1 MIKTHINT
9 PRNPPTT
16 GEPGWFNPDLPLPTI
31 RGEIRAEGLSW
42 SQRSTQMIFSCDG
55 WTDQVLNLPESSRLI
70 RTASINIKQVCYQA
84 CLISWIENLDNW
96 RFFIMSVLSQ
106 GEQYPPHL
114 NVIKKAAKTTCYVL
128 DYFWEV
134 PDLLYIP
141 RLVGYLWNKVLQ
153 LTPHCSSG
161 LIELTDVVT
170 NLLCSGNVSVFQR
183 DPLHFNVGTAPL
195 LNRLKSPPF
204 LNAAVLKL

>member
-1 MIKTHINT
+1 MWQVNRSGLKPPRKLQAHQDRLDKYKTS
-9 PRNPPTT
+9 
-16 GEPGWFNPDLPLPTI
+16 L
-31 RGEIRAEGLSW
+31 LS
-42 SQRSTQMIFSCDG
+42 SMFDI
-55 WTDQVLNLPESSRLI
+55 
-70 RTASINIKQVCYQA
+70 
-84 CLISWIENLDNW
+84 LDW
-96 RFFIMSVLSQ
+96 KSGQLFIMSVLSQ

-114 NVIKKAAKTTCYVL
+114 NVIKKAAKTTCYML

-153 LTPHCSSG
+153 PTPHCSSG

-195 LNRLKSPPF
+195 LDRLKSPPF
-204 LNAAVLKL
+204 LNPAVLKL